1 MTIWILAVLLIAL
14 GAVVGYF
21 QGAIR
26 IALGLVGVVAAVLL
40 AKPFGA
46 LLEGMVPMIGLK
58 HPVWPPFV
66 APVLAFVIVALFF
79 LGVAALVHFLVAKHY
94 RNKTDEFTYG
104 RWDRLNRRTGLAL
117 GTALGAVYLVVLG
130 VFIYVPGY
138 AVVQVVTGD
147 DAPAGTKLLR
157 ALRND
162 MEGSGLA
169 RLAARF
175 DPAEDAYY
183 DAADILGLVYH
194 NPTLHSRLASY
205 PPFLGLAEREEF
217 KQLAGDVE
225 ANSLLQSGAPVAEVL
240 RQPSV
245 SAAVNNPEII
255 AELKALNLAD
265 LKEYLHTGVSPQYRD
280 QHILG
285 RWRLN
290 VRRSI
295 AEMKDRGEGL
305 PQTEFNLI
313 RKAMTLYLA
322 DMTLGFTTD
331 NRVILK
337 VQAKD
342 EAQLLRTLGAATAA
356 AAPAASAPP
365 PGGGLTARGLVS
377 RAIPQPDPAAG
388 GMSPEMRQRYGIG
401 APAAPPPP
409 PAAPAVVAARAPA
422 RAPATSINPL
432 MASGE
437 GAWSPAGEGY
447 VLKFSRDGAELS
459 LNARV
464 TDGVLRAEADGRI
477 LVFDRI

>member
-1 MTIWILAVLLIAL
+1 MTIWILAVLLIAV
-14 GAVVGYF
+14 GAVLGYF

-26 IALGLVGVVAAVLL
+26 IMLGLVGVVAAVLL

-46 LLEGMVPMIGLK
+46 LLQGIVPVIGFK
-58 HPVWPPFV
+58 NPVWPPFV
-66 APVLAFVIVALFF
+66 APVLAFVIGALFF
-79 LGVAALVHFLVAKHY
+79 VGVAALVHFVVAKHY
-94 RNKTDEFTYG
+94 KNKTDEFTYG

-130 VFIYVPGY
+130 VFVYVPGY
-138 AVVQVVTGD
+138 AAVQVVTGE
-147 DAPAGTKLLR
+147 DAPAGAKLLR

-162 MEGSGLA
+162 MESTGLA
-169 RLAARF
+169 RIASRY
-175 DPAEDAYY
+175 DPAPAAYY

-194 NPTLHSRLASY
+194 NPTLHSRLASS

-217 KQLAGDVE
+217 RELAADVE
-225 ANSLLQSGAPVAEVL
+225 ANSLLQSGAPGAQLLQQPRISAVAD
-240 RQPSV
+240 
-245 SAAVNNPEII
+245 NPEII
-255 AELKALNLAD
+255 GELQALNLAD
-265 LKEYLHTGVSPQYRD
+265 LKEYLETGVSPMYRE
-280 QHILG
+280 QFILG

-322 DMTLGFTTD
+322 DMTMGFTTD
-331 NRVILK
+331 HRVILK

-342 EAQLLRTLGAATAA
+342 ETQLLRTLGAASAA
-356 AAPAASAPP
+356 ASPGASGPA

-377 RAIPQPDPAAG
+377 RALPQADPAG
-388 GMSPEMRQRYGIG
+388 GMSPELRQRYGVG
-401 APAAPPPP
+401 AAPPP
-409 PAAPAVVAARAPA
+409 PAAPAVVATRAPA
-422 RAPATSINPL
+422 RAPATSISPL
-432 MASGE
+432 MASG
-437 GAWSPAGEGY
+437 GGVWSSSGETY
-447 VLKFSRDGAELS
+447 VLQFSRDGAEVS

-464 TDGVLRAEADGRI
+464 ADGVLRAEMDGRI